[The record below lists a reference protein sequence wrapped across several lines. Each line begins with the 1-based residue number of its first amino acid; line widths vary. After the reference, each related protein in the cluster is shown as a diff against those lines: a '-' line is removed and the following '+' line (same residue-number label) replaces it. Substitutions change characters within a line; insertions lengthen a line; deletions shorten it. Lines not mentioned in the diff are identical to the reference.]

1 MPIRPSLGKFA
12 FMIYSFSL
20 SQVAVWLGFG
30 LVCTHA
36 WGLFDLGKTT
46 VWAKRFPRND
56 LAGGVLLGLATA
68 WASWL
73 AGTINLMEYTRFR
86 PLFIL
91 GVIGLGVSSW
101 LYVREFIAVR
111 SLGVLFLLGANVLL
125 DAAFLREDAAR
136 LVVVAYAYLIIVEGM
151 VMVGAPYVLRDA
163 MDWGLARTGRSRC
176 LLSLGLVFGLLLMV
190 LGVWVY

>member
-1 MPIRPSLGKFA
+1 
-12 FMIYSFSL
+12 MIYYFSL

-30 LVCTHA
+30 LICAHGWA
-36 WGLFDLGKTT
+36 LFDLARTSE
-46 VWAKRFPRND
+46 WAKRFPRND
-56 LAGGVLLGLATA
+56 LLGGVLLGLATA
-68 WASWL
+68 WAAWL
-73 AGTINLMEYTRFR
+73 AGTINLMEYTRVR

-111 SLGVLFLLGANVLL
+111 SLGVLCLLGANVLL

-136 LVVVAYAYLIIVEGM
+136 LVVVAYADLIIVEGM
-151 VMVGAPYVLRDA
+151 VMVGAPYVLRDGIA
-163 MDWGLARTGRSRC
+163 WGLATPRRSRF
-176 LLSLGLVFGLLLMV
+176 LLSAGLIFGIVLMV